1 MSQTIRAILRA
12 ILLEMAARSSSSNDR
27 SDERTEFIDKPL
39 DTWAEGDVQCF
50 VNSNFS
56 AEIAKKFKGKVSFV
70 LLPWLR
76 CCLSSGKSI
85 FNFTNV
91 LFINRGRN
99 KWRCPNT
106 LG

>member
-1 MSQTIRAILRA
+1 MRDVTNNRVIPRA
-12 ILLEMAARSSSSNDR
+12 ILLEMAARASSGDDR
-27 SDERTEFIDKPL
+27 SDEKTEFIDKPL

-91 LFINRGRN
+91 LFINR
-99 KWRCPNT
+99 
-106 LG
+106 

>member
-1 MSQTIRAILRA
+1 MSQTIRA

-39 DTWAEGDVQCF
+39 DTWAEGDVQC
-50 VNSNFS
+50 NFS